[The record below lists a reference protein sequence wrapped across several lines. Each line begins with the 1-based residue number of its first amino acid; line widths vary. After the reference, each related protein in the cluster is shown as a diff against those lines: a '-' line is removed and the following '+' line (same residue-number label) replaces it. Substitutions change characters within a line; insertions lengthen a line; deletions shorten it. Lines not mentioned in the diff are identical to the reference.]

1 MKKPDEPKGE
11 PPSGWENV
19 RTLTGWDPATGVF
32 RMWCPPP
39 PPPPDL
45 PGRETPSAKVI
56 PLFKRVSDEGED
68 HPDEAD
74 DF

>member
-1 MKKPDEPKGE
+1 M
-11 PPSGWENV
+11 
-19 RTLTGWDPATGVF
+19 LTGWDPTTGVF